1 MKDFKR
7 LQVKDFSCSSN
18 SAGGRGLF
26 FFILQQKKL
35 NTGLT
40 STVQLSLF
48 ELNKLTDTLADTLG
62 VLVWFLF
69 ALAEA
74 ELLWLCWALPAL
86 VLLIELWEVIAGASG
101 SCWGKQLM
109 NYRGLF
115 PSLTNA

>member
-18 SAGGRGLF
+18 SSRGRGLF
-26 FFILQQKKL
+26 FFILQQNKL
-35 NTGLT
+35 YSGLT

-74 ELLWLCWALPAL
+74 ELL
-86 VLLIELWEVIAGASG
+86 
-101 SCWGKQLM
+101 
-109 NYRGLF
+109 
-115 PSLTNA
+115 